1 MSLYIGVDLGT
12 QSLKVLVY
20 DADKRAIIS
29 RASHPCAAPLR
40 PRPGAAEQAPADWWQ
55 AFESAMHAALENK
68 EVDLG
73 RIRAI
78 GVSGQQHGM
87 VALDKTGQVIR
98 PAKLWCDVEAAEEAG
113 ILSSQA
119 QRHIPA
125 GFTAPKL
132 LWLKNNEPENFRR
145 MQRLCLPHDWLNW
158 RLTGNWVTDHGDA
171 SGNGLYDPNS
181 QAIDEQL
188 AGFLDADLAKKL
200 PPIEDCQAWHGR
212 LQAEI
217 ARTFGLS
224 ENVKVSIGSGDN
236 MMSAIGAGAIQPGQV
251 VASLGTSGTLFG
263 ISTKPVT
270 LPDSDL
276 APFRDATGN
285 HLPLYCLQNCS
296 SAIEEVHQS
305 TERSLEELTAEAA
318 DLEPAS
324 GPLFLP
330 YLTGERSPHWPHA
343 SGVLFG
349 IRPSKL
355 QPAALFRAAM
365 EGVSYGLYRGA
376 QQMYQAGLEI
386 TDLRVVGGGAQNPL
400 WCQILADL
408 FQVPVMRPIEIEA
421 AALGAALQACAADS
435 EDFHQTLMEHAPAT
449 HKEILKPSSVNR
461 KIYRTAAEKMHQLG
475 ASLFA

>member
-1 MSLYIGVDLGT
+1 MSLYVGVDLGT

-29 RASHPCAAPLR
+29 RASHPCAAPLT

-55 AFESAMHAALENK
+55 AFESAMHAALGKN

-188 AGFLDADLAKKL
+188 ARFLDADLAKKL

-217 ARTFGLS
+217 ARTLGLS

-263 ISTKPVT
+263 VSTKPVT

-296 SAIEEVHQS
+296 SAIEEVRQS
-305 TERSLEELTAEAA
+305 AQRSLEDLTAEAA
-318 DLEPAS
+318 NLEPAS

-330 YLTGERSPHWPHA
+330 YLTGERSPDWPHA

-376 QQMYQAGLEI
+376 QQMYQAGLDI

-408 FQVPVMRPIEIEA
+408 FQVPVMRPIETEA

-435 EDFHQTLMEHAPAT
+435 EDFHQALMEHAPAT
-449 HKEILKPSSVNR
+449 HKEILQPSSVNS
-461 KIYRTAAEKMHQLG
+461 KIYRAAAEKLHQLG
-475 ASLFA
+475 TSLFA